1 MTGAQHPITI
11 HKFKQMKRTIFTTL
25 LLATSL
31 VATFSC
37 QQTSTQNS
45 RQLILSGHR
54 GTPVIAPENTMASID
69 SAIRYGVHVVECD
82 LCISSDSVFY
92 ILHDRT
98 LDRTTNGTGNITE
111 RPSSYIDTLDAGSW
125 FGEEFAGLRVPR
137 FRDVLRRAKESGL
150 QLTIDYRNGDIQA
163 MYDLIVEEGMIEDC
177 YFTMP
182 EKPYFELRQIAPQLT
197 TMQAYIS
204 GETNMVAEI
213 EKWKPNIAV
222 VWMDSLNSSMVA
234 RIHDR
239 GIEVLALSLKGD
251 DPDTAGYNKA
261 VRIGVDV
268 IATDR
273 PDYYAK
279 MYMDQ

>member
-1 MTGAQHPITI
+1 
-11 HKFKQMKRTIFTTL
+11 MKRTIFTTL